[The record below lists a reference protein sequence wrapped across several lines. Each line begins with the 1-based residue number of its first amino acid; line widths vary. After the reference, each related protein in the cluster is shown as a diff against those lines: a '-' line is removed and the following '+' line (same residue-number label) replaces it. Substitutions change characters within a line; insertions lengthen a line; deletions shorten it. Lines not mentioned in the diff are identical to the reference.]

1 MNACLY
7 CKEKIFGR
15 SDKKYCSAHCKS
27 ALQYQNRKNE
37 EAIYYTID
45 KKLKTNRKLLKA
57 YNKSGMSTVRK
68 EKLLAEGFDP
78 KYFTHYWKNQKGQVY
93 LFCYEYG
100 FLNLKRYPNE
110 RQMEK
115 YLLVTWQEY
124 MD

>member
-1 MNACLY
+1 MHQCHY
-7 CKEKIFGR
+7 CNEKLQGR
-15 SDKKYCSAHCKS
+15 TDKKYCSAHCKS
-27 ALQYQNRKNE
+27 AHQYQNRKAE
-37 EAIYYTID
+37 EELYYKID

-68 EKLLAEGFDP
+68 EKLLEEGFDP

-100 FLNLKRYPNE
+100 FLHLKE
-110 RQMEK
+110 KEK

-124 MD
+124 MNKK